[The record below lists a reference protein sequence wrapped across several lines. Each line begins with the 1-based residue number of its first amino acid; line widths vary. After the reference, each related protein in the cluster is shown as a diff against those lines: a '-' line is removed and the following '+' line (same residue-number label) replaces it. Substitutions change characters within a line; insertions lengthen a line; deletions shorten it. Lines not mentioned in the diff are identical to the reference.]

1 MKLRLKTIIALTVA
15 VFILSG
21 GGGGREVTYEYK
33 WGIYMPIEED
43 LKQYEKP

>member
-1 MKLRLKTIIALTVA
+1 MMNKTKTIIALTVA

-21 GGGGREVTYEYK
+21 CGGAREVTYEYK